1 MQPPLA
7 DRLESIRALLEHPG
21 PAVLGDRIRRIRIR
35 QKLSIRDLAAAAG
48 MSKTSVVRMEAGESF
63 RASTLLRVCEALSI
77 HVERLASLSDDSAE
91 PYMIH
96 RRSDDRWLDMADTG
110 GRVLLGADRPLSPD
124 ERRDAALN
132 GDTVPV
138 CIIRSRLDGG
148 SVLPSIVE
156 AYSKSPVRSHPG
168 EEFLFVLSGRARIEI
183 GPDVIELEEG
193 EAVTFWSAEPHSYAP
208 ASEAGAPVRLLSVR
222 VDG

>member
-7 DRLESIRALLEHPG
+7 DRLDSVRALMQQLG

-35 QKLSIRDLAAAAG
+35 QNLSIRDLAAAAG
-48 MSKTSVVRMEAGESF
+48 MSKTSVVRMEAGERF
-63 RASTLLRVCEALSI
+63 RASTLLRACEALSI
-77 HVERLASLSDDSAE
+77 HVERLASLSDDASE

-110 GRVLLGADRPLSPD
+110 GRRLLGVDRPLSPE
-124 ERRDAALN
+124 ERSDAASN
-132 GDTVPV
+132 GVTVPV
-138 CIIRSRLDGG
+138 CLIRSRLDGG
-148 SVLPSIVE
+148 SVLPSIIE
-156 AYSKSPVRSHPG
+156 AYTKSPGRSHPG
-168 EEFLFVLSGRARIEI
+168 EEFLYVLSGRARIEI
-183 GPDVIELEEG
+183 GPDVIELDEG

-208 ASEAGAPVRLLSVR
+208 ASAADAPVRLLSVR